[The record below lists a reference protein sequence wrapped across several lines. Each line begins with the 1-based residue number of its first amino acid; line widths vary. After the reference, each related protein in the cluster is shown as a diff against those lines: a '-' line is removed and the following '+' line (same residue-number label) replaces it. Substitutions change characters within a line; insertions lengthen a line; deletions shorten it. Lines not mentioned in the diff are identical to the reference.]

1 MSESGIVAL
10 SYTVLDVAATKHAAV
25 KAAPATKAAK
35 PAASK
40 AAKPA
45 ASKAERAV
53 PEPKPKGTAAVVI
66 EHNPSSAASWMTAK
80 STAPKPPPSEAP
92 KVRGGQAAAASKP
105 TVEELSKPPKAEALK
120 PSPPQ
125 PEAVAPIA
133 VIAAA
138 SPRSWPTK
146 PSSVAAATPEPQ
158 SPSEE
163 LSLRPAKRTPAAR
176 SEPHPKTVADPSP
189 RGSRAGGRPSR
200 RKAEAR
206 SVVRADDE
214 MVDNPYPGAA
224 LSSVSSTGQVQVVN
238 PYVHREIERER
249 QRAAA
254 TIAPLLAPLF
264 EAERREL
271 ERRECLLEQQRWQKM
286 MEQQEKLVQAGI
298 TAMSVARQEREVEM
312 RSLEAKL
319 AEMTQQR
326 HTAYAEEAE
335 TLQEDAV
342 QSVVQ
347 HLSSFGLNRNLP
359 WHIYATR
366 PKRFGRGGAA
376 APAAPAGPP
385 PLDAAS
391 AVEQLD
397 ALYQY
402 NPYSVLDTP
411 ELGPASG
418 GAAPAAPPR
427 STRRRM
433 ASIYDRPARP
443 HSFVSPR
450 QPRDY
455 RANEALP
462 PVRGAQPPGPASPR
476 LGPRLAALR
485 HAACARPPGAYD
497 GG

>member
-1 MSESGIVAL
+1 MKDNHATSHAVTTLISLDMSESGIVAL
-10 SYTVLDVAATKHAAV
+10 SYTVLDVAATKHAAG
-25 KAAPATKAAK
+25 KIAPAT
-35 PAASK
+35 K

-53 PEPKPKGTAAVVI
+53 PEPKPKGTSAVVI
-66 EHNPSSAASWMTAK
+66 EHNPS
-80 STAPKPPPSEAP
+80 EAP
-92 KVRGGQAAAASKP
+92 KARGGRAAAASKP
-105 TVEELSKPPKAEALK
+105 TVEELSKPQKAEALK
-120 PSPPQ
+120 PSPPKLK
-125 PEAVAPIA
+125 AVDPIA
-133 VIAAA
+133 AIAAA

-146 PSSVAAATPEPQ
+146 PSPVAAATPEPQ

-163 LSLRPAKRTPAAR
+163 PRPAKRKPTAR
-176 SEPHPKTVADPSP
+176 SEPHPKTFAKPDPSP
-189 RGSRAGGRPSR
+189 RGSRAGGKPTG
-200 RKAEAR
+200 RKVEAR

-214 MVDNPYPGAA
+214 IVDNPYPGAD
-224 LSSVSSTGQVQVVN
+224 LSTVSSTGQVGN
-238 PYVHREIERER
+238 PYVHREIEREQR
-249 QRAAA
+249 RAAA
-254 TIAPLLAPLF
+254 TLAPLLTPLL

-271 ERRECLLEQQRWQKM
+271 ERRERLLEQQRWQKI

-298 TAMSVARQEREVEM
+298 TAMSVARLEREVEM

-319 AEMTQQR
+319 ADMTQQR

-359 WHIYATR
+359 WQIYATR

-443 HSFVSPR
+443 HGFVSPR

-455 RANEALP
+455 RANEVLP
-462 PVRGAQPPGPASPR
+462 PVRGAQPGIPAAWASPR
-476 LGPRLAALR
+476 SSQ
-485 HAACARPPGAYD
+485 ARRVRSPPGRL
-497 GG
+497 

>member
-1 MSESGIVAL
+1 MKDNHATSHAVTTLISLDMSESGIVAL
-10 SYTVLDVAATKHAAV
+10 SYTVLDVAATKHAAG
-25 KAAPATKAAK
+25 KIAPAT
-35 PAASK
+35 K

-53 PEPKPKGTAAVVI
+53 PEPKPKGTSAVVI
-66 EHNPSSAASWMTAK
+66 EHNPS
-80 STAPKPPPSEAP
+80 EAP
-92 KVRGGQAAAASKP
+92 KARGGRAAAASKP
-105 TVEELSKPPKAEALK
+105 TVEELSKPQKAEALK
-120 PSPPQ
+120 PSPPKLK
-125 PEAVAPIA
+125 AVDPIA
-133 VIAAA
+133 AIAAA

-146 PSSVAAATPEPQ
+146 PSPVAAATPEPQ

-163 LSLRPAKRTPAAR
+163 PRPAKRKPTAR
-176 SEPHPKTVADPSP
+176 SEPHPKTFAKPDPSP
-189 RGSRAGGRPSR
+189 RGSRAGGKPTG
-200 RKAEAR
+200 RKVEAR

-214 MVDNPYPGAA
+214 IVDNPYPGAD
-224 LSSVSSTGQVQVVN
+224 LSTVSSTGQVGN
-238 PYVHREIERER
+238 PYVHREIEREQR
-249 QRAAA
+249 RAAA
-254 TIAPLLAPLF
+254 TLAPLLTPLL

-271 ERRECLLEQQRWQKM
+271 ERRERLLEQQRWQKM

-298 TAMSVARQEREVEM
+298 TAMSVARLEREVEM

-319 AEMTQQR
+319 ADMTQQR

-359 WHIYATR
+359 WQIYATR
-366 PKRFGRGGAA
+366 PKRFGSGGAA

-385 PLDAAS
+385 PLLEDAAS

-397 ALYQY
+397 ALYKY
-402 NPYSVLDTP
+402 NPYLVLDTP
-411 ELGPASG
+411 ELDPAGG
-418 GAAPAAPPR
+418 GAAPAALPR

-443 HSFVSPR
+443 HGFVSPR

-455 RANEALP
+455 RANEAFP
-462 PVRGAQPPGPASPR
+462 PVRGAQPPPGISAAWASPR
-476 LGPRLAALR
+476 SSGTPRALAPL
-485 HAACARPPGAYD
+485 GAYA